1 MQRCDGSRVMT
12 CKFAWESVTVVSILS
27 IHLGSVTVIG
37 KVCELSRRCWVEK
50 EVLISPGPSKMYRCH
65 LGSVTVVREV

>member
-1 MQRCDGSRVMT
+1 MKVARECDSPLVDV
-12 CKFAWESVTVVSILS
+12 KVIKKSIS
-27 IHLGSVTVIG
+27 VIG